1 MEKKKIL
8 ILHTKYRT
16 TGGEDI
22 AVDNE
27 AKSLEKVFDVETLY
41 FSNQEID
48 SYIKQIKYF
57 LFNNNPEINEKLI
70 SKINEFRPDLI
81 YVHNTWFKA
90 SLGVFKIINSYN
102 LRSLVKLHNFRFD
115 CGRYLFKSKH
125 LKNHIVCPA
134 CGFSNKDTILLNKY
148 FQDSYF
154 KSILLII
161 YSKKYYKILKKSKL
175 VTLTIFQKDFLVDN
189 GFKSENINV
198 LHNPLLIDDKLE
210 SSSFNFEPKS
220 YIIYAGLISSEKGVG
235 VLIDTFK
242 MVSNLE
248 KKLLIVGDGPLLKKL
263 KEDNKNNKNIIFLG
277 RLEND
282 EVIALIKNSFSV
294 VSNTSLYEGQPTLLT
309 EASLL
314 NVNSVYPN
322 SGGISEFFPKDNP
335 FEFKSG
341 DNLDLLKK
349 LKLLRHD
356 EIVCDQANKNFEFS
370 EKKLNLNEYISNFT
384 KLVDEK

>member
-27 AKSLEKVFDVETLY
+27 AKSLEKVFDVETMY

-70 SKINEFRPDLI
+70 NKINEFRPDLI

-125 LKNHIVCPA
+125 LKNNIVCPA
-134 CGFSNKDTILLNKY
+134 CGFSNKNTILLNKY

-175 VTLTIFQKDFLVDN
+175 VTLTIFQKNFLIED

-248 KKLLIVGDGPLLKKL
+248 KKLLQRFACLSVKNYLASVLIPQPLP
-263 KEDNKNNKNIIFLG
+263 IFMA
-277 RLEND
+277 ET
-282 EVIALIKNSFSV
+282 I
-294 VSNTSLYEGQPTLLT
+294 
-309 EASLL
+309 
-314 NVNSVYPN
+314 
-322 SGGISEFFPKDNP
+322 
-335 FEFKSG
+335 
-341 DNLDLLKK
+341 
-349 LKLLRHD
+349 
-356 EIVCDQANKNFEFS
+356 C
-370 EKKLNLNEYISNFT
+370 
-384 KLVDEK
+384 

>member
-8 ILHTKYRT
+8 ILHTKYRI
-16 TGGEDI
+16 TGGEDV
-22 AVDNE
+22 AVYNE
-27 AKSLEKVFDVETLY
+27 VKSLKKVFDVETLY
-41 FSNQEID
+41 FSNQDIN

-70 SKINEFRPDLI
+70 NKINEFRPDLI

-90 SLGVFKIINSYN
+90 SLGIFKIIDIYK
-102 LRSLVKLHNFRFD
+102 LRYLVKLHNFRFD

-125 LKNHIVCPA
+125 LKNKTVCPA
-134 CGFSNKDTILLNKY
+134 CGFSNKETILLNKY
-148 FQDSYF
+148 FKDSYF

-175 VTLTIFQKDFLVDN
+175 VTLTIFQKNFLVEN
-189 GFKSENINV
+189 GFKSDNINV
-198 LHNPLLIDDKLE
+198 LHNPLLIDNKLE

-220 YIIYAGLISSEKGVG
+220 YLIYAGLISSEKGVG

-248 KKLLIVGDGPLLKKL
+248 KKLLIVGEGPLLEEL
-263 KEDNKNNKNIIFLG
+263 KEKNKNNNKIIFLG
-277 RLEND
+277 SLEND

-314 NVNSVYPN
+314 NVNSVYPSN
-322 SGGISEFFPKDNP
+322 GGISEFFPQNNP

-349 LKLLRHD
+349 LKLLRHY
-356 EIVCDQANKNFEFS
+356 ETVSDQANKNFEFS
-370 EKKLNLNEYISNFT
+370 EKKLNLNKYISSFT
-384 KLVDEK
+384 KLMKNE